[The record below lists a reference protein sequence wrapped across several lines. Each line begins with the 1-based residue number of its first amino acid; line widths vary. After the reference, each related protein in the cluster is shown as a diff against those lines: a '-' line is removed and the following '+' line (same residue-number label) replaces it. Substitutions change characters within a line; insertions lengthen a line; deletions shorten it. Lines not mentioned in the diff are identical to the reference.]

1 MKECFRVKHVEI
13 KDIHFVSDIYRFEP
27 LFRVRVDFCIL
38 DEHGFESATG
48 REEKVCSTWTE
59 VLNFISRWK

>member
-1 MKECFRVKHVEI
+1 MKECFVLRSIEI
-13 KDIHFVSDIYRFEP
+13 KNSHFGCSEP

-48 REEKVCSTWTE
+48 REEKVCSKWTDVE
-59 VLNFISRWK
+59 DFISRWK

>member
-1 MKECFRVKHVEI
+1 MYECFRVKKAEI
-13 KDIHFVSDIYRFEP
+13 EDSHFGYPEP
-27 LFRVRVDFCIL
+27 RFRVRVDFCIL

-48 REEKVCSTWTE
+48 MEEKVCSTWTD